1 MSRRTR
7 DVSYDP
13 SSYITDLR
21 QAITRYLPRSGLAL
35 VSDDRKLRWVP
46 RMLVTCAILT
56 SWDLADLLTDA
67 FERARGVVAAMY
79 PSRRRPGAT
88 YAGFAKTLAR
98 QTAGHLAV
106 VAPRLRRHVRRL
118 ALKCGRWRSGKRPA
132 FGVDGSKV
140 ECPMT
145 AANEKG
151 FGTCGKNKT
160 GPQQFLTTLFHV
172 GTGLVWDFRRG
183 DARASERAHL
193 LEMLAMLPL
202 DAILLADA
210 GFVGYDFLKAILGE
224 EEPPGVGRRRRRG
237 RTFLIRVG
245 ANVRLLTKLGW
256 CCREYDGIVYLWP
269 DEVQK
274 KKGHPLVLRLITL
287 TDPRNRR
294 THLLTAVLD
303 PNELSDAEAGELYR
317 KRWGVEVIYRSLKQ
331 TMGNRKLRSASP
343 ANAVAELDWAVVGL
357 WLLGLMGVERIVE
370 AGGAPGDWSVAAG
383 LRAVRRAME
392 SPPPSPPR
400 TRRRR
405 RPRLAEALAVATRD
419 AYTRT
424 RPKAARHWPHK
435 KKDKP
440 PGDPKAR
447 TASESQI
454 KLAAELRK
462 QRAAA

>member
-13 SSYITDLR
+13 SSYVTDLR

-56 SWDLADLLTDA
+56 SWDVADLLTDA
-67 FERARGVVAAMY
+67 FGRARGVVAAMY
-79 PSRRRPGAT
+79 PSRRRPGGT

-98 QTAGHLAV
+98 RGESHLAV

-118 ALKCGRWRSGKRPA
+118 ALRCGRWRSGTRPA

-145 AANEKG
+145 AANEAA
-151 FGTCGKNKT
+151 FGTCGKAKT
-160 GPQQFLTTLFHV
+160 GPQQFLTALFHV
-172 GTGLVWDFRRG
+172 GTGLIWDFRRG

-193 LEMLAMLPL
+193 LAMLATLPV

-210 GFVGYDFLKAILGE
+210 GFVGYDFFRAILGADD
-224 EEPPGVGRRRRRG
+224 EPTDAGRRRRRRG

-256 CCREYDGIVYLWP
+256 CYREHDGIVYLWP
-269 DEVQK
+269 GEARK
-274 KKGHPLVLRLITL
+274 KKEPPLVLRLITL
-287 TDPRNRR
+287 VDGRNRR

-303 PNELSDAEAGELYR
+303 RDELSDAEAGELYR

-331 TMGNRKLRSASP
+331 TMGKRKLRSASP
-343 ANAVAELDWAVVGL
+343 ANAAAELDWAVVGL
-357 WLLGLMGVERIVE
+357 WLLGLMGVEQVVD
-370 AGGAPGDWSVAAG
+370 AGGVPDDWSVAAG
-383 LRAVRRAME
+383 LRVARGAME
-392 SPPPSPPR
+392 LPPSR
-400 TRRRR
+400 DRRRR
-405 RPRLAEALAVATRD
+405 RPSLGAMLAAGIKDR
-419 AYTRT
+419 YTRS
-424 RPKAARHWPHK
+424 RPKTARHWPHK

-447 TASESQI
+447 MASDAEI
-454 KLAAELRK
+454 KLAAKLRK
-462 QRAAA
+462 KRAAA